1 MKEYKNKMKGK
12 TVVKKCFLI
21 KDIKSLLND
30 TNKSVKDKR

>member
-1 MKEYKNKMKGK
+1 MKDNKNKMKGK

-30 TNKSVKDKR
+30 TNKSVKDKK